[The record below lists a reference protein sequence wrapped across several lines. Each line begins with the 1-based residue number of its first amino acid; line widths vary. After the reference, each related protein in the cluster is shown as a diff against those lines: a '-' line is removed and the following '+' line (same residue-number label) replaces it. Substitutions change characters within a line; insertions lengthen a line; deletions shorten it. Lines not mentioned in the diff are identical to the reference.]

1 MEKSSNYSAERPLL
15 HGAAAISKD
24 AILIPRLKS
33 SNVKRVVSAPVIPLS
48 KYDGMRDLINI
59 YIVDQA
65 ASALAYSYIVGFED
79 ELLALRRRIV
89 ELESLTCSQKH
100 QDVASTKSINQ
111 LNEIYKINR
120 GELKSPR
127 RISSVVGQPMHT
139 HDDFEENVPPQT
151 NEAHMTEVVLSATK
165 MTLNCNQA
173 DAPLVRRSSRRA
185 SVSKCYTYPTLTK
198 EKSVSEKTVH
208 LKQEGK
214 SSVKV
219 TGNHDTIASG
229 TLSSSMACRQGGALS
244 GISES
249 INSGKKER
257 PNNLMASTVNNTE
270 TSSPIFDF
278 TEGRAPSSDYSK
290 NNSRNGD
297 TANLESIAIW
307 GSPSISRDSKIPRSD
322 LKERYSAERDN
333 FIECA
338 EYSVIDALDSE
349 QSNCCTI
356 AVQDSTEVN
365 LEAKI
370 SSPASA
376 IKRKSIEQSPV
387 TYIGNSDFEDSEGC
401 GVLMFDSAINNIN
414 IPPDQQLKSLDKF
427 DTDYASGGSF
437 DDLLAHED
445 TFSTLQIVE
454 SSTISRRTS
463 GRFRVKPKRY
473 LTEILSESKAKEL
486 HSKKTD
492 ISASKRANIQH
503 GRAVRMSLS
512 GSARSDDIFKT
523 TLDRNTRSSKG
534 LDSDLK
540 RLNAEESAQ
549 DREREG
555 QHRDLDCSV
564 AMRIVDP
571 DLELSIDQHQQCT
584 ATPVSDDGTSP
595 MKSEE
600 EQNWQQYVDQRD
612 QDYEESSGVM
622 RWCCDADAAVGVAVE
637 VDASKPVCAPSWTL
651 NSADAAI
658 KESIDTATAAAESSA
673 PRETIYQRLGVVDK
687 FIRSESTDM
696 LLRDATTPSALSDA
710 LQIVIN
716 SRCTLSENELKSTG
730 VAFVTILHSFIS
742 ASARTSLIPL
752 HSSLVV
758 SLAAIIEHFSC
769 PIEDSSCVEIK
780 ALNGKRSVSFCDVD
794 GSSVTP
800 PGKDCYHL
808 PTLQTMKR
816 LQGLIGRIEDILDN
830 VQISHMMSADPGSD
844 HKLTMMDVVLQ
855 CCVQLTDSVSSA
867 AAARAL
873 RETVSLSVPSGVI
886 AALAGLIGSEVRAAM
901 MVNYSSLSGARTVLR
916 HRTAWMATSVLRSQL
931 RWLLDSPPAYVS
943 VPSVCASNSLN
954 APRRSLLHK
963 LVCLCEGGDALSA
976 SGASK
981 KKRRKSDNTVIDHT
995 ILHPVEMTLSSLLAH
1010 ALRQIYDAVIVAVD
1024 SGPSEIAGTGNINAS
1039 ATELLTAAVTTQ
1051 EVNQVNAI
1059 LEGMVYTH
1067 PQVFIERTFL

>member
-1 MEKSSNYSAERPLL
+1 MDKSGSYSAERPLL
-15 HGAAAISKD
+15 YGAAAISKD
-24 AILIPRLKS
+24 AVLIPRLKS
-33 SNVKRVVSAPVIPLS
+33 SNLKRVVYAPVIPLP
-48 KYDGMRDLINI
+48 KYDGMRNLINN

-65 ASALAYSYIVGFED
+65 ASALALSYIDGFED

-111 LNEIYKINR
+111 LNEIYDINR

-127 RISSVVGQPMHT
+127 RTSSFVGQPMHT
-139 HDDFEENVPPQT
+139 RDDFEENVPPHT

-185 SVSKCYTYPTLTK
+185 SVSKCFAYPTLTK

-208 LKQEGK
+208 QKQEGI
-214 SSVKV
+214 SSLKA
-219 TGNHDTIASG
+219 TGNHATNAPG
-229 TLSSSMACRQGGALS
+229 TLSSTIACRQGGALS
-244 GISES
+244 SISKLS
-249 INSGKKER
+249 DSGKKER
-257 PNNLMASTVNNTE
+257 PNNLMALSINTE

-278 TEGRAPSSDYSK
+278 TEGRVPSSDYSR
-290 NNSRNGD
+290 NYSRNGD
-297 TANLESIAIW
+297 TANLDSIAIW
-307 GSPSISRDSKIPRSD
+307 GSPSTSRNSKIPRSD
-322 LKERYSAERDN
+322 LRQRYSAVRDN
-333 FIECA
+333 FIEFA
-338 EYSVIDALDSE
+338 EYSVIDAHDTE
-349 QSNCCTI
+349 QSNSFTI
-356 AVQDSTEVN
+356 AVQDSTEVY
-365 LEAKI
+365 LEAEI
-370 SSPASA
+370 SSLASST
-376 IKRKSIEQSPV
+376 KRKSIGQSPV

-401 GVLMFDSAINNIN
+401 GVLMFDSAMNNMN
-414 IPPDQQLKSLDKF
+414 IPADQELEFPDKYN
-427 DTDYASGGSF
+427 TEYASGGSLA
-437 DDLLAHED
+437 DLLAHED

-473 LTEILSESKAKEL
+473 LTEILSENKAKEL
-486 HSKKTD
+486 CSKKAD
-492 ISASKRANIQH
+492 ISASKKANILQ

-512 GSARSDDIFKT
+512 GSACSDDIFKT
-523 TLDRNTRSSKG
+523 TLDRNARSSRG

-540 RLNAEESAQ
+540 HLNAKESAQ
-549 DREREG
+549 DWEG
-555 QHRDLDCSV
+555 RHGDLNSTIT
-564 AMRIVDP
+564 MKIVDP

-584 ATPVSDDGTSP
+584 ATPVRGDGTSP

-600 EQNWQQYVDQRD
+600 EQNWQQYVDLRD

-622 RWCCDADAAVGVAVE
+622 RWCCDADAAVEVEVE
-637 VDASKPVCAPSWTL
+637 VDASKPACASSRTL
-651 NSADAAI
+651 NSAV
-658 KESIDTATAAAESSA
+658 AAAVSSA

-696 LLRDATTPSALSDA
+696 LLRDATTQSALSDA

-716 SRCTLSENELKSTG
+716 SRCTLSASDLKCTG
-730 VAFVTILHSFIS
+730 VAFVTVLYSLIS
-742 ASARTSLIPL
+742 ASASASLIPL

-769 PIEDSSCVEIK
+769 PIEDTSCVELK

-794 GSSVTP
+794 GSCVTP

-844 HKLTMMDVVLQ
+844 HKLTTMDVLLQ
-855 CCVQLTDSVSSA
+855 CCVQLTDPVSSA
-867 AAARAL
+867 AASRAL
-873 RETVSLSVPSGVI
+873 RESVSLSVPSGVI

-931 RWLLDSPPAYVS
+931 RWLLDSPPAHVS
-943 VPSVCASNSLN
+943 VPSVCASNSINTL
-954 APRRSLLHK
+954 RRSLLHK

-1010 ALRQIYDAVIVAVD
+1010 ALRQIYDAVIITVEC
-1024 SGPSEIAGTGNINAS
+1024 GPSELVGTGNINAS
-1039 ATELLTAAVTTQ
+1039 ATEFLTAAVTTE
-1051 EVNQVNAI
+1051 EVNQVNAL
-1059 LEGMVYTH
+1059 LEGMVHTH
-1067 PQVFIERTFL
+1067 PQVFIERTLL